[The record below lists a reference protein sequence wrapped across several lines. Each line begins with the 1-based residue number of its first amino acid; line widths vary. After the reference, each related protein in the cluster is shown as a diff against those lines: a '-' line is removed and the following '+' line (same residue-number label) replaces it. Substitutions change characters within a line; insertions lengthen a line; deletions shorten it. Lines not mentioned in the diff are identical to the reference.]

1 MPYHAR
7 VRLMARTPPVNNNIN
22 DWGDKIMNTEKI
34 VGIIGVAVAIAGA
47 FVAIPQVAVV
57 LLVAGLIVGI
67 FVIRDD
73 HVRVMV
79 TALVLTGLAST
90 FNAVP
95 AAGTYISAILANIG
109 VLVTG
114 VAVTIILRNIYARLK
129 PLAASR
135 TQT

>member
-1 MPYHAR
+1 M
-7 VRLMARTPPVNNNIN
+7 TI
-22 DWGDKIMNTEKI
+22 EKI
-34 VGIIGVAVAIAGA
+34 VGIIGLLVAIVGA
-47 FVAIPQVAVV
+47 FVAIPQMAVI

-67 FVIRDD
+67 FVIGDH

-95 AAGTYISAILANIG
+95 AAGTYISAILANVG

-114 VAVTIILRNIYARLK
+114 AAVMIILRNIYARLK
-129 PLAASR
+129 P
-135 TQT
+135 

>member
-1 MPYHAR
+1 
-7 VRLMARTPPVNNNIN
+7 
-22 DWGDKIMNTEKI
+22 MNTEKI
-34 VGIIGVAVAIAGA
+34 VGIIGVAVAIVGA

-129 PLAASR
+129 P
-135 TQT
+135 